1 MTIERRGEIPVFSG
15 VLRIRGIIANRRREK
30 QDARDMILLG
40 KTPVDPLASVMRV
53 VNESGRPQWIVKR
66 EERVMRYFHESGSN
80 DFTGEEDCLST
91 LRERYESGLKI
102 SVRQVEKLRT
112 QKGNQ
117 EGYSDFATSEGRE
130 RFVLAHTLD
139 FYRTIMG
146 CKRNG
151 VPLNRSVL
159 LLASIIP
166 YKFDPAI
173 VSRLCKKYPHI
184 SPLTIVTSIIN
195 HRTNPESAI
204 MGTPGIRGK
213 RSGEKKERVDDD
225 AISYADTKHAWAVVM
240 RNNERLIGT
249 GKNQLSDSEI
259 KRLNAFFDSNGMGM
273 QNISTRLLRKLVHV
287 AKGYFSQTG
296 T

>member
-1 MTIERRGEIPVFSG
+1 
-15 VLRIRGIIANRRREK
+15 
-30 QDARDMILLG
+30 MILLG

-66 EERVMRYFHESGSN
+66 EERVMRYFRTRGSN
-80 DFTGEEDCLST
+80 DFTGEEDFLST

-102 SVRQVEKLRT
+102 SVRQVEKLRR
-112 QKGNQ
+112 QKGDQ
-117 EGYSDFATSEGRE
+117 GGYSDLATGEGRE
-130 RFVLAHTLD
+130 RFVLAFTFD

-159 LLASIIP
+159 LLASIVP
-166 YKFDPAI
+166 YKFDPKI
-173 VSRLCKKYPHI
+173 VSRLCKMYPHI
-184 SPLTIVTSIIN
+184 SPLTIVTRIID

-225 AISYADTKHAWAVVM
+225 AISYADIKRAWGVVISNAG
-240 RNNERLIGT
+240 RFIGT

-259 KRLNAFFDSNGMGM
+259 KKIDAFFDTNGMEI
-273 QNISTRLLRKLVHV
+273 QNISSRLLKKLVHV